1 MGTSRLDNFSDSAW
15 LLIAAATIILMV
27 KRVLNTLEKLMEASS
42 CTLTQSMLITN
53 AAIMVLV
60 GIAAATIALPDK
72 WVQSIVQ
79 AMFVGVGFALKE
91 ILSEVLAGLSIMKL
105 KNANVGNIIVLKKS
119 DEKFTIVAAN
129 LFSVVLR
136 DAKTQWHVPWTTLQN
151 QWISFQDS

>member
-129 LFSVVLR
+129 LFSVVLK
-136 DAKTQWHVPWTTLQN
+136 DGKTQWHVPWTTLQN